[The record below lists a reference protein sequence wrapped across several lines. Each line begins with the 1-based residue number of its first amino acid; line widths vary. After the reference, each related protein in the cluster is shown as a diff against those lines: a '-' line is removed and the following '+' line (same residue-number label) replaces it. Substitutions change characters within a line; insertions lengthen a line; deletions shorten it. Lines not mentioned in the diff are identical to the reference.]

1 MSRSMKEKASLNK
14 IPTVLLFFWK
24 QHLVIM
30 TKKKTNRRK
39 VMLLWLKFKS
49 IKLVLIL
56 FFFPSSLLSSQE
68 ANHKWIITDQ
78 FLASNDDKTFVVN
91 GIVGHLAFRSVL
103 EWRRTTFFLV
113 EICKDQSFF
122 FKKENK
128 DVTSMNMKRMSY
140 RKTFN
145 EKIYSQVL
153 WVPSGSWFYSLDWF
167 NWTISTKE
175 GYISWSLAMCS
186 I

>member
-56 FFFPSSLLSSQE
+56 FFFPSSLLSSQG

-78 FLASNDDKTFVVN
+78 FLASNDDKKFVVN

-122 FKKENK
+122 SKRRTRTWQAWIWKECHTERHLTKKYTLKCCEFRPVLDFILSIDSIEPYRLKK
-128 DVTSMNMKRMSY
+128 DT
-140 RKTFN
+140 
-145 EKIYSQVL
+145 
-153 WVPSGSWFYSLDWF
+153 SLDR
-167 NWTISTKE
+167 
-175 GYISWSLAMCS
+175 
-186 I
+186 